1 MFMVGRLC
9 CLLFATVISKRNKF
23 RVLDYRF
30 SARLLKT
37 WRRGGADFNLPPG
50 MVYKWKQE
58 FLQNAYHAMS
68 TDSEQKAGEGKA
80 DRFKRKNEQML
91 IHWAAHTGA

>member
-23 RVLDYRF
+23 RVSDYRF

-37 WRRGGADFNLPPG
+37 WRRGGLISTCPLAL
-50 MVYKWKQE
+50 VYKWKQE
-58 FLQNAYHAMS
+58 FVQNAHHAIP